1 MSLKSRLG
9 LICGALFLLAPA
21 GALQAQEPP
30 IAEFYPGTPEII
42 LYSQPNFGGQRVT
55 LSDDAADLR
64 RQNFNDR
71 TWSIQVEAGD
81 WEVCENINFGG
92 RCIRVNGDVASFT
105 PANWVSSV
113 RLVRNGTGPGGG
125 GGFVDRPLSGIRL
138 FDGPNYTGQRFD
150 TQSEIYDLNRT
161 GFNDRTSSIAIA
173 VGESWEVCLDSNFR
187 SQCQVFSDNV
197 RDLAQYGYF
206 NNSIS
211 SVRRVGGGGWP
222 GGPGGPGGP
231 GYPGGPGGPGNWY
244 TDIDGGIEGIGTMFF
259 PVPEINGRSIDR
271 CMASGGRDCDT
282 AVADAICREAGF
294 LEAAYF
300 SVDRGRRYR
309 TLHLGSGQECRTGRC
324 EAMLNVLCISER

>member
-1 MSLKSRLG
+1 MSLKSKLG
-9 LICGALFLLAPA
+9 LVCGVLFLFAPA
-21 GALQAQEPP
+21 GALQAQDPP
-30 IAEFYPGTPEII
+30 PTAEFYPGTPQIT
-42 LYSQPNFGGQRVT
+42 LFSQPNFGGQRVN

-71 TWSIQVEAGD
+71 TWSIRVDAGD
-81 WEVCENINFGG
+81 WEVCEDINYGG
-92 RCIRVNGDVASFT
+92 RCILVNNDVASFH

-113 RLVRNGTGPGGG
+113 RLVRNGQGPGGG
-125 GGFVDRPLSGIRL
+125 GGDFERPLSGIRL
-138 FDGPNYTGQRFD
+138 FDGANYSGQRFD
-150 TQSEIYDLNRT
+150 AQSEIYDLSRV
-161 GFNDRTSSIAIA
+161 GFNDRASSIAIA
-173 VGESWEVCLDSNFR
+173 RGERWQVCIDSNFR

-197 RDLAQYGYF
+197 RDLRQYGF
-206 NNSIS
+206 FDNSIS
-211 SVRRVGGGGWP
+211 SIRQVGGGGWP
-222 GGPGGPGGP
+222 GGPGGPGG
-231 GYPGGPGGPGNWY
+231 GWY

-294 LEAAYF
+294 REAAYF
-300 SVDRGRRYR
+300 TIDRGRRYR